1 VVLEPYAVLVLVPT
15 AGSGVLALA
24 VDRRDA
30 LLEEGVAGM
39 SLSERAGEAPL
50 LLVALLVA
58 RVVRLVDMM
67 ANSIMGWRIG
77 MIQGGSRILLETRKL
92 SCLGNSELIRKRDLK
107 ECW

>member
-15 AGSGVLALA
+15 AGSGVLA
-24 VDRRDA
+24 VDRRDV
-30 LLEEGVAGM
+30 LLEAGVAGM

-67 ANSIMGWRIG
+67 ANSVMGWRIG
-77 MIQGGSRILLETRKL
+77 MIQGGSRILLEARKL
-92 SCLGNSELIRKRDLK
+92 SRYCDAIHAFPGQ
-107 ECW
+107 